1 MNAMIC
7 IWGDP
12 SGWDLVKYNIEE
24 ESENFKYS
32 SKEYKSTLGALM
44 ELYDDVSILLF
55 VASTLVKPNE
65 PFKNYSEII
74 NNVKSKIN
82 EYLNNKEYCI
92 DPKRIELKVLPGIGR
107 FKDKNT
113 GKIINFIGSV
123 NAFRIAASILSYEF
137 ISKVKPEI
145 LMLDISH
152 GINYMPVYI
161 RQSVYDAFNA
171 YIALNE
177 IKNARWIVYNSE
189 PFNKGI
195 KELRLNIVENIK
207 INDLKAKN
215 YLYNEFESLYS
226 DKNFKAFKPDKG
238 LSESIR
244 NWRKL
249 NELIIK
255 FIRFS
260 TMGQIIPLIEV
271 MKDLTRID
279 HEKLVNELKKYSYI
293 ENCDDIVEIR
303 SSNDITYVKYIYEP
317 SYQTVLMIFIKNIVE
332 KLFSNKITENEYK
345 IDDLKEIANKFIN
358 EPGRTLVEN
367 EISQIRDKVNL
378 CNEIKMELSK
388 WIPYRAI
395 MEVGENEIEFENKKI
410 KLIKLY
416 RDYKDGKI
424 DENTFKEII
433 NREKDRIQ
441 KRFEKFM
448 EIREI
453 DKIDKRNFIAHA
465 GLESNITLISL
476 INGGIYVKYSE
487 EEKIQNQLKRILDK
501 IVK

>member
-1 MNAMIC
+1 MKAMIC

-24 ESENFKYS
+24 EKSENFKYS

-44 ELYDDVSILLF
+44 ELYDDVNILLF

-65 PFKNYSEII
+65 SFKNYSEII
-74 NNVKSKIN
+74 DNVKSKIN

-113 GKIINFIGSV
+113 GKIINFIGNV

-238 LSESIR
+238 LSESIK

-255 FIRFS
+255 FIKFS

-271 MKDLTRID
+271 MKDLTKID
-279 HEKLVNELKKYSYI
+279 HKKLVNELKKYSYI
-293 ENCDDIVEIR
+293 ENCDDIVEIK
-303 SSNDITYVKYIYEP
+303 SSNDITCVKYIYEP

-345 IDDLKEIANKFIN
+345 IDDLEEIANKFIN
-358 EPGRTLVEN
+358 EPGRALVEN

-378 CNEIKMELSK
+378 CNELKMELSK

-395 MEVGENEIEFENKKI
+395 MEVGENEIDFENKKV
-410 KLIKLY
+410 KLIKFY

-424 DENTFKEII
+424 SENTFKEII

-448 EIREI
+448 EI
-453 DKIDKRNFIAHA
+453 KNIDKRNFIAHS

-476 INGGIYVKYSE
+476 RNGGIYVKYSE
-487 EEKIQNQLKRILDK
+487 EEKIQKQLKEMLDE
-501 IVK
+501 IVE